1 MLGPHFQFDV
11 VRLARKGYPM
21 LLRAAYLTILLAG
34 LALLFFS
41 QGNVVRPRDF
51 ASRAHVYAYVLI
63 VLQNILVLA
72 LMPVYLASTIVE
84 EKDNRT
90 LEALS
95 LSHLTDRELVL
106 GKFAA
111 RLAHLGAIMLAGFPL
126 LAFMH
131 LWGNVDAGFLLYH
144 EANTMLFLFSG
155 ASMCIHASTRAN
167 TAFDAIGQSYP
178 WMFLLG
184 FFGMIAAFTLP
195 NVLGPLSGFISRIF
209 SMWAASWADAPV
221 IAAALGFVARTVGY
235 LGWTGCSL
243 VVLAV
248 GHLVLARRHLS
259 RAIAQMKVV
268 RLHAA
273 APRKPKGPSMFSLTD
288 HSTQKVRAA
297 RRRGAQSR
305 IHPAALP
312 IPDTALHWKET
323 LKDGSE
329 YSLTYRWLGYA
340 LVVVAVAALPC
351 RIVDLTVGLDQAE
364 PLRNMARALT
374 YTAYFVSLSLYALVI
389 VFQTTLSVAGER
401 EQDTLVFLLLI
412 PESRTAILWHKWLGP
427 LWRNWPLLA
436 VAYLGVLFGLG
447 CGLYSPGTALIL
459 FAFPWPWIFL
469 ISLVALLLSVLC
481 RRVLIANICL
491 MGFLVLILLA
501 HVAGQRF
508 IGIVFP
514 FYASIL
520 FETNLLS
527 LLRDVSWSETMWKAL
542 AHQGAF
548 LLVAGVCGLLAF
560 WRFQRKEYASA

>member
-51 ASRAHVYAYVLI
+51 AARAHVYAYVLI

-72 LMPVYLASTIVE
+72 LI
-84 EKDNRT
+84 
-90 LEALS
+90 
-95 LSHLTDRELVL
+95 
-106 GKFAA
+106 
-111 RLAHLGAIMLAGFPL
+111 
-126 LAFMH
+126 
-131 LWGNVDAGFLLYH
+131 
-144 EANTMLFLFSG
+144 
-155 ASMCIHASTRAN
+155 
-167 TAFDAIGQSYP
+167 
-178 WMFLLG
+178 
-184 FFGMIAAFTLP
+184 
-195 NVLGPLSGFISRIF
+195 
-209 SMWAASWADAPV
+209 
-221 IAAALGFVARTVGY
+221 
-235 LGWTGCSL
+235 
-243 VVLAV
+243 
-248 GHLVLARRHLS
+248 GHLVIARRHLR
-259 RAIAQMKVV
+259 RAISHMKIV

-273 APRKPKGPSMFSLTD
+273 APRKPKGPSVFALTD

-329 YSLTYRWLGYA
+329 YSLTYRWLRPA
-340 LVVVAVAALPC
+340 LLVVLLAAVPC
-351 RIVDLTVGLDQAE
+351 RIVDLSVGLDHAE

-436 VAYLGVLFGLG
+436 VAYLGVLFGLA
-447 CGLYSPGTALIL
+447 CGIYSAGTALIL
-459 FAFPWPWIFL
+459 FAFPWPWLFL

-481 RRVLIANICL
+481 RRVLIANLCL
-491 MGFLVLILLA
+491 IGFLVLLLLG